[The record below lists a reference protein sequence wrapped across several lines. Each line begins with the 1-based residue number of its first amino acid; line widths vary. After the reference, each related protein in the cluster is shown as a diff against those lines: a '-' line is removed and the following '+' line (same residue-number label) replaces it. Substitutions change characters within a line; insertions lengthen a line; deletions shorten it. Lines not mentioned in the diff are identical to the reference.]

1 MEEINSFENVS
12 VFTFVS
18 GAQSIKFSLVSLCST
33 FNRRT
38 FCAGWRV
45 MGQVHDYVKVAFD
58 LIDDLDRLTEVD
70 SVMSRVSATLA
81 DFGYTSFLI
90 TGVPEPPQRLEPYI
104 LLNGWPKGCT
114 DHYTGSNYYP
124 DDPVAAWCRRT
135 VNPFE
140 WSQAPFDAARWPRA
154 AEVMAIA
161 REFGVTHQRSTTRMG
176 VHADE
181 VERLLR
187 SWFVVGSLA
196 SHRDGCLESRAAN
209 DRHEEPFIEAES
221 DGQRRRVLSE
231 RERDVLAWAA
241 EGKSSW
247 EIATILGVSERT
259 VNWHVERSK
268 KKLDAVT
275 RTQAVIK
282 ALRSGEI

>member
-1 MEEINSFENVS
+1 
-12 VFTFVS
+12 
-18 GAQSIKFSLVSLCST
+18 
-33 FNRRT
+33 
-38 FCAGWRV
+38 
-45 MGQVHDYVKVAFD
+45 MGQAHDYVKVAFD
-58 LIDDLDRLTEVD
+58 LIDDLDRLTAVD
-70 SVMSRVSATLA
+70 SVMSRVSTTLA

-104 LLNGWPKGCT
+104 LLNGWPKGWT
-114 DHYTGSNYYP
+114 KHYTRSNYYA

-154 AEVMAIA
+154 AEVMAVA
-161 REFGVTHQRSTTRMG
+161 REFGLNKGFLVPIVRSTGFQACVTMAGERPDYEPRAKQALHLVSMYAHARCAALMG
-176 VHADE
+176 CA
-181 VERLLR
+181 
-187 SWFVVGSLA
+187 
-196 SHRDGCLESRAAN
+196 
-209 DRHEEPFIEAES
+209 S
-221 DGQRRRVLSE
+221 DGQRRRVLSG

-247 EIATILGVSERT
+247 EIATILGLSERT
-259 VNWHVERSK
+259 VNWHVEQCK

-282 ALRSGEI
+282 VLRSGEI

>member
-1 MEEINSFENVS
+1 
-12 VFTFVS
+12 
-18 GAQSIKFSLVSLCST
+18 
-33 FNRRT
+33 
-38 FCAGWRV
+38 
-45 MGQVHDYVKVAFD
+45 MGQAHDYAKVAFE
-58 LIDDLDRLTEVD
+58 LIDDLDRLTDVNR
-70 SVMSRVSATLA
+70 VMGRVSTTLA

-104 LLNGWPKGCT
+104 LLNGWPKGWT
-114 DHYTGSNYYP
+114 DHYTRANYYP

-154 AEVMAIA
+154 AEVMAVA
-161 REFGVTHQRSTTRMG
+161 REFGLNKGFLVPIVRSTGFQACVTMAGERPDFEPTAKRALHLIGMYAHARCAALMG
-176 VHADE
+176 
-181 VERLLR
+181 
-187 SWFVVGSLA
+187 
-196 SHRDGCLESRAAN
+196 C
-209 DRHEEPFIEAES
+209 ES
-221 DGQRRRVLSE
+221 DSQRRRVLSE
-231 RERDVLAWAA
+231 RERDILAWAA

-247 EIATILGVSERT
+247 EIATILGLSERT
-259 VNWHVERSK
+259 VNWHVEQSK